1 MFDDFRQQADSGFE
15 EEEEESKP
23 EEVEPDEPV
32 RYFLGITPP
41 QRFLLAIILLFLACI
56 LSAFCLLAT
65 AKVVPPIF

>member
-1 MFDDFRQQADSGFE
+1 MFDDFRREASSGFE
-15 EEEEESKP
+15 EEEEPKP
-23 EEVEPDEPV
+23 EVVEPEEPI

-41 QRFLLAIILLFLACI
+41 QRFFLAIILLFLTCI